1 MPYAALAEKLIAG
14 AFGAALLSLALC
26 PAAKAAAAPDP
37 CTDVPVEVTGASAK
51 EHPMICSGA
60 KVAIGMLYRCGVSLR
75 KPLQVHV
82 MREVRHPLG
91 GQIFGLFDTAQ
102 ERVLVTESG
111 NVPMLAE
118 GTPYSALPPLEFH
131 RSVIVHE
138 VVHGILHQRYGR
150 QPNTHAAYEYP
161 AVRAAGRYLSPD
173 AREEFL
179 RAFDQLAIKA
189 NTVFSDTTWHSTH
202 FSLLR
207 APISTSS
214 RRRTD
219 ARTSA
224 HCWRARPISS
234 PAHDRSPER
243 PALE

>member
-51 EHPMICSGA
+51 EHSLICSGA
-60 KVAIGMLYRCGVSLR
+60 KVAIGMLHRCGVSLR

-111 NVPMLAE
+111 NVPVLAE

-161 AVRAAGRYLSPD
+161 AYALQVESLSPD
-173 AREEFL
+173 VREEFL
-179 RAFDQLAIKA
+179 RAFDQVAIKA
-189 NTVFSDTTWHSTH
+189 NTVFSDTILAFDPFFFAARAYQH
-202 FSLLR
+202 FKSAPDGCAHIRALLEGT
-207 APISTSS
+207 ADFVTGP
-214 RRRTD
+214 
-219 ARTSA
+219 
-224 HCWRARPISS
+224 
-234 PAHDRSPER
+234 
-243 PALE
+243 